1 MCCVVHDYSEGYAC
15 WQQDEIQSEYFDVAK
30 VSLHV
35 TILHRHAV
43 EVDGVARTEENPRLV
58 KDHILSYLMTQFKI
72 MTVFTKIQELIC
84 DYLTTTVSYNNQ
96 MMHEFTDGCAAQ

>member
-1 MCCVVHDYSEGYAC
+1 MCVHDYSEGYTC
-15 WQQDEIQSEYFDVAK
+15 PQQDEIQSEYFDVAK

-43 EVDGVARTEENPRLV
+43 EDGVARTEEDPHLV
-58 KDHILSYLMTQFKI
+58 KEGIFFISDDRVQDYDSVHKM
-72 MTVFTKIQELIC
+72 QELIHN
-84 DYLTTTVSYNNQ
+84 YLTTDIRYNTQ

>member
-1 MCCVVHDYSEGYAC
+1 MWCVVHDYSEGYAC

-43 EVDGVARTEENPRLV
+43 EEVDGVARTEENPRLV
-58 KDHILSYLMTQFKI
+58 KDHIFVISDDPVQ
-72 MTVFTKIQELIC
+72 
-84 DYLTTTVSYNNQ
+84 DYDSVHKNSRVDLRLLDHYCSL
-96 MMHEFTDGCAAQ
+96 